1 MSRLR
6 RSSALILT
14 RGSGDALEVFLVERA
29 PELRFFGGYWALP
42 GGVVDALD
50 RRASEGEDLER
61 ALERAAL
68 RELFEETGVWLGEAG
83 SWDAASRRAA
93 RHDLLLREPSGA
105 LWNARAAEI
114 DRAARSLRRVCE
126 ITTPPFAPVR
136 HHTPFFHAELPA
148 GESPE
153 VVLGELVQGRFWKP
167 AEALAAWTS
176 GAALVVPPVLYLMR
190 RMADGL
196 DAFFERADTDTRAL
210 AAGRLHEVTF
220 SPGVFMAALATET
233 LPPATT
239 TNTILVGDRRVHI
252 VDPATRDPQEQ
263 ARLFET
269 LDAWRAEG
277 RTLES
282 VLLTHHH
289 SDHVGAVRAV
299 CERYGLPL
307 GAHRETL
314 ARLDVGGLYLREL
327 NDGDVLELGIAPDGS
342 ADWKLHVLH
351 TPGHAPG
358 HLVFIEDRYNAGIV
372 GDMASTLSTIVI
384 DPPEGHMATYLA
396 SLARLRERG
405 IGMLYPA
412 HGPAHR
418 DGTALLGALIEHRG
432 AREAR
437 LRAALR
443 HEARRERELLSEVY
457 DDLADERL
465 VPVAARSL
473 RAGLDKLAEEGIAQL
488 VERGWRLA

>member
-14 RGSGDALEVFLVERA
+14 RGSGSELEVYLVERA
-29 PELRFFGGYWALP
+29 PQLRFFGGYWALP
-42 GGVVDALD
+42 GGVVDAID
-50 RRASEGEDLER
+50 QRPDDGADDAA

-68 RELFEETGVWLGEAG
+68 RELFEETGVWLGEPDA
-83 SWDAASRRAA
+83 WDAESRRAA
-93 RHDLLLREPSGA
+93 RRDLLLREPSSS
-105 LWNARAAEI
+105 LWAARASAV
-114 DRAARSLRRVCE
+114 DRATSALRRVCE

-136 HHTPFFHAELPA
+136 HRTPFFHAELPED
-148 GESPE
+148 ESPQ
-153 VVLGELVQGRFWKP
+153 VVLGELVQGRFWRP
-167 AEALAAWTS
+167 EEALAAWTR
-176 GAALVVPPVLYLMR
+176 GDALVVPPVLYLMR
-190 RMADGL
+190 RMAEGL
-196 DAFFERADTDTRAL
+196 ESFFELADRDTRAL

-220 SPGVFMAALATET
+220 SPGVFMAALETET

-239 TNTILVGDRRVHI
+239 TNTILVGDRRVYI
-252 VDPATRDPQEQ
+252 VDPATRDAREQ
-263 ARLFET
+263 VRLFQT
-269 LDAWRAEG
+269 LDAWIDEG
-277 RTLES
+277 RELEA

-299 CERYGLPL
+299 CERYDLPL
-307 GAHRETL
+307 LAHRETL
-314 ARLDVGGLYLREL
+314 SRVDTAGLDAREL
-327 NDGDVLELGIAPDGS
+327 DEGDVLELGVAPDGRP
-342 ADWKLHVLH
+342 DWKLHVLH

-396 SLARLRERG
+396 SLARLRQRG

-412 HGPAHR
+412 HGPAYR
-418 DGTALLGALIEHRG
+418 DGTALLGALIEHRE

-443 HEARRERELLSEVY
+443 SEPRHERELLREVY

-465 VPVAARSL
+465 RPVAARSL
-473 RAGLDKLAEEGIAQL
+473 RAGLDKLAEEGFASSA
-488 VERGWRLA
+488 GSAWRRA